1 MVAKLLLGLLEVGCK
16 PDILPNLIDL
26 ERNRETA
33 SNHVVHARH
42 PHHVAEAHGIKNHVR
57 GELRQNI
64 RDRCEN

>member
-33 SNHVVHARH
+33 SNRVVHACHR
-42 PHHVAEAHGIKNHVR
+42 HHVGR
-57 GELRQNI
+57 GSWDKEPRVP
-64 RDRCEN
+64 

>member
-33 SNHVVHARH
+33 SNRVVHARH
-42 PHHVAEAHGIKNHVR
+42 PHHVGR
-57 GELRQNI
+57 GSWDKEPRVP
-64 RDRCEN
+64 